1 MAQVKI
7 TQVRSTIKRPAV
19 QKRTMQA
26 LGLGKINRSVVKE
39 LNPAIQGMIRAV
51 QHMIVVENI

>member
-1 MAQVKI
+1 MSKVKI
-7 TQVRSTIKRPAV
+7 TQVKSTIRRPQV

-26 LGLGKINRSVVKE
+26 LGLGKMNRSVEVE
-39 LNPAIQGMIRAV
+39 VNPAIQGMIRSV

>member
-1 MAQVKI
+1 MSKVKI
-7 TQVRSTIKRPAV
+7 TQVKSTIRRPQV

-26 LGLGKINRSVVKE
+26 LGLGKVNRSVEKE
-39 LNPAIQGMIRAV
+39 VNPAIQGMIRAV